1 MLWGAVLLVLVV
13 AGGRRVGPLPPLGLL
28 LDPWNGFWGLARTAD
43 LPASATGRIPGL
55 SGDVTVL
62 YDHRGVPHIF
72 ASTPDDAFRAQGYV
86 VAHDRLFQLELQTLA
101 TAGRLSELLGP
112 SLLEADR
119 EQRRLDLAASA
130 ERGWAGLDSS
140 SETSRAVRAYADGV
154 DAWIEA
160 MPRSALP
167 VEYRLLGRKRPMRW
181 EPQHSAYMFRRMGY
195 TLTYNPQEWPREQ
208 VAALVGRTATDALFP
223 VHSPIQEPIEPGT
236 GRYPQFNFRRLPPP
250 DDGARR
256 GEQGRGATSR
266 NASRAASTP
275 LLVPS
280 HLRLSGGEG
289 SEAVGSN
296 NWAVSPARSATG
308 RALLA
313 GDPHLDLTLPSI
325 WYEVHLVVPGQFDVY
340 GVAIPGLPGVAIGF
354 NRDVAWSFTN
364 TGNDVLDY
372 YVEMVDDTLAPTR
385 YRLNG
390 AWRPLERRVERYL
403 GPRGQVLGRDTLYR
417 THRGPLS
424 RRDDGR
430 WVSMRWLVLE
440 EAFPAAF
447 LRMIRAR
454 TADQWLDAMAL
465 YRVPAQN
472 GVVAD
477 RSGTIAIRSTGAF
490 PLRPGDATGH
500 APRDGATD
508 ASDWTGFWRLERYPF
523 ARDPAQGFVASAN
536 QQPKDPHRDPG
547 YLDADWFPP
556 WRAMQIN
563 RLLRAD
569 SEVTADDMRAFQTHP
584 GSVRADLFLP
594 ELLTVARAA
603 GPAGDGAN
611 GDREPL
617 GAALSLLAE
626 WDGRYTRENQR
637 AILFELTM
645 RELQDRLWDELD
657 LAGPDGGRRRVRTPS
672 EAVLLGVLRDP
683 DSPWWDDRST
693 AGEVETAGSIVSASI
708 EAAFRQAL
716 ERYGDPAGGG
726 WRWDQIQNA
735 TVSHLLRIPAFSA
748 LDLPVQGGPGTLNP
762 SSGRGTHGA
771 SWRMVVELGPE
782 VRGWGTYPGG
792 QSGNPLSRRYDD
804 RISQWANGELD
815 SLYTP
820 RTPSSFAP
828 GRIRARLTLRPEGP

>member
-1 MLWGAVLLVLVV
+1 
-13 AGGRRVGPLPPLGLL
+13 
-28 LDPWNGFWGLARTAD
+28 
-43 LPASATGRIPGL
+43 
-55 SGDVTVL
+55 
-62 YDHRGVPHIF
+62 
-72 ASTPDDAFRAQGYV
+72 
-86 VAHDRLFQLELQTLA
+86 
-101 TAGRLSELLGP
+101 
-112 SLLEADR
+112 
-119 EQRRLDLAASA
+119 
-130 ERGWAGLDSS
+130 
-140 SETSRAVRAYADGV
+140 
-154 DAWIEA
+154 
-160 MPRSALP
+160 
-167 VEYRLLGRKRPMRW
+167 
-181 EPQHSAYMFRRMGY
+181 
-195 TLTYNPQEWPREQ
+195 
-208 VAALVGRTATDALFP
+208 
-223 VHSPIQEPIEPGT
+223 
-236 GRYPQFNFRRLPPP
+236 
-250 DDGARR
+250 
-256 GEQGRGATSR
+256 
-266 NASRAASTP
+266 
-275 LLVPS
+275 
-280 HLRLSGGEG
+280 
-289 SEAVGSN
+289 
-296 NWAVSPARSATG
+296 
-308 RALLA
+308 
-313 GDPHLDLTLPSI
+313 
-325 WYEVHLVVPGQFDVY
+325 
-340 GVAIPGLPGVAIGF
+340 
-354 NRDVAWSFTN
+354 
-364 TGNDVLDY
+364 
-372 YVEMVDDTLAPTR
+372 
-385 YRLNG
+385 
-390 AWRPLERRVERYL
+390 
-403 GPRGQVLGRDTLYR
+403 
-417 THRGPLS
+417 
-424 RRDDGR
+424 
-430 WVSMRWLVLE
+430 
-440 EAFPAAF
+440 
-447 LRMIRAR
+447 
-454 TADQWLDAMAL
+454 
-465 YRVPAQN
+465 
-472 GVVAD
+472 
-477 RSGTIAIRSTGAF
+477 
-490 PLRPGDATGH
+490 
-500 APRDGATD
+500 
-508 ASDWTGFWRLERYPF
+508 
-523 ARDPAQGFVASAN
+523 
-536 QQPKDPHRDPG
+536 
-547 YLDADWFPP
+547 
-556 WRAMQIN
+556 MQIN